1 MDKKCLMRKTD
12 KTLENTI
19 VKVLTRVCED
29 SLKAIDGFQWL
40 THLVNYK
47 DFPRSLTVICI
58 FESQDQI
65 TQLLS
70 SSQHEALI
78 NNIINQLSA
87 AGIQLPKKQK
97 HIKFDS
103 EEACNLHH
111 GGNWAN
117 RLR

>member
-1 MDKKCLMRKTD
+1 MKKTD

-19 VKVLTRVCED
+19 VKVLTQVCES
-29 SLKAIDGFQWL
+29 SLKKIDGFQWV

-47 DFPRSLTVICI
+47 DFPRSLRIICV
-58 FESQDQI
+58 FESHEQI
-65 TQLLS
+65 NQLLDS
-70 SSQHEALI
+70 PQHESLM
-78 NNIINQLSA
+78 NNIIDQLSA

-103 EEACNLHH
+103 EEACILHH

-117 RLR
+117 RLQ